1 MSDATTTRTPTRPP
15 TARPAPAAPRDYHFP
30 RFEQRRLAN
39 GLRVVVAPVTKLP
52 LVTAVALIEAGAAQE
67 PEGKEGVATLTA
79 QMLLEGAAG
88 LDGAALADRF
98 ERIGASVEAYA
109 DWDVAA
115 VTLSALSTRL
125 PESLALVRDLLRAP
139 TFPEREVA
147 RLRDERLAELL
158 QQLAEPRGLADE
170 QFSHAVYEPGA
181 RYAMPADGE
190 TNTVGALTADD
201 VRAFYAARYQPAAVT
216 LVFAGDV
223 TMEQVMALVEP
234 LFGDWS
240 GAPTS
245 NRRSAPDAARPGRLL
260 RVVAKSDAPQSEVRV
275 GHVGLPRST
284 PDYFDV
290 LVMNG
295 VLGGLFSSRINLNLR
310 EAHGY
315 TYGAFSAFDWRRGAG
330 PFVVNTAVKSDVT
343 GDAVREILGEIERI
357 RREEIG
363 EDELTLA
370 TSYLDGV
377 FPIRYETTGAIA
389 GALASLVIHGL
400 PDDYYDRYRERVRG
414 VTTAG
419 VLRAAQEHLHP
430 DRLRVLV
437 VGDPAVVTAPL
448 SEVMDTR
455 AEVIA
460 AADAEAGA

>member
-1 MSDATTTRTPTRPP
+1 MSAATRTPASPP
-15 TARPAPAAPRDYHFP
+15 TPRPTPAAPRSYHFP
-30 RFEQRRLAN
+30 HFEQRRLAN
-39 GLRVVVAPVTKLP
+39 GLRLVVAPVTKLP
-52 LVTAVALIEAGAAQE
+52 LVTAVALVEAGASQE

-115 VTLSALSTRL
+115 VTLSAMSTRL
-125 PESLALVRDLLRAP
+125 PESLALVRDLLRVP

-170 QFSHAVYEPGA
+170 QFSRAVYESRA
-181 RYAMPADGE
+181 RYAMPADGAMS
-190 TNTVGALTADD
+190 TVGALTADD
-201 VRAFYAARYQPAAVT
+201 VRAFYAARYQPTAVT

-223 TMEQVMALVEP
+223 TMEQVAALAES
-234 LFGDWS
+234 LFGDWT
-240 GAPTS
+240 GEPAPE
-245 NRRSAPDAARPGRLL
+245 RRAAPDAALPGRLL

-275 GHVGLPRST
+275 GHIGLPRST
-284 PDYFDV
+284 REYFDV
-290 LVMNG
+290 LVMNA

-315 TYGAFSAFDWRRGAG
+315 TYGAFSTFEWRRGAG
-330 PFVVNTAVKSDVT
+330 PFVVSTAVKSDVT
-343 GDAVREILGEIERI
+343 GDAVREILAEIERMRTDEI
-357 RREEIG
+357 RD
-363 EDELTLA
+363 DELTLA

-389 GALASLVIHGL
+389 GALASLIIHGL
-400 PDDYYDRYRERVRG
+400 PEDYYDRYREHVRG
-414 VTTAG
+414 VTTAS
-419 VLRAAQEHLHP
+419 VLRAAQAHLHP

-437 VGDPAVVTAPL
+437 VGDPAMVTAPL
-448 SEVMDTR
+448 SDVTGMPAD
-455 AEVIA
+455 VVA
-460 AADAEAGA
+460 AAEAEAEG

>member
-1 MSDATTTRTPTRPP
+1 MSDTTTRTPTSPP
-15 TARPAPAAPRDYHFP
+15 TERPGPAAPRSYHFP

-39 GLRVVVAPVTKLP
+39 GLRLVVAPVTKLP
-52 LVTAVALIEAGAAQE
+52 LVTAVALVEAGATQE
-67 PEGKEGVATLTA
+67 PDGKEGVATLTA

-125 PESLALVRDLLRAP
+125 PESLALVRDLLRSP

-170 QFSHAVYEPGA
+170 QFSHAVYEPHA
-181 RYAMPADGE
+181 RYAIPTDGE
-190 TNTVGALTADD
+190 TNTVSGLTADD
-201 VRAFYAARYQPAAVT
+201 VRAFYTARYKPAAVT
-216 LVFAGDV
+216 LVFAGNV
-223 TMEQVMALVEP
+223 TMDQVIALAEP

-240 GAPTS
+240 GEPMSDRHT
-245 NRRSAPDAARPGRLL
+245 APDAAQPGRLL
-260 RVVAKSDAPQSEVRV
+260 RVIAKSDAPQSEVRV
-275 GHVGLPRST
+275 GHIGLPRRT
-284 PDYFDV
+284 PEYFSV
-290 LVMNG
+290 VVMNA

-343 GDAVREILGEIERI
+343 GDAVREVLGEIERI
-357 RREEIG
+357 RLEEIG

-389 GALASLVIHGL
+389 GALASLIIHGL
-400 PDDYYDRYRERVRG
+400 PEDYYDRYREHVRS
-414 VTTAG
+414 VTTAD
-419 VLRAAQEHLHP
+419 VLRAAKEHLHP

-448 SEVMDTR
+448 SDVLGMK
-455 AEVIA
+455 AEIIA
-460 AADAEAGA
+460 AADVEAGA

>member
-1 MSDATTTRTPTRPP
+1 MTAPARTPSRPP
-15 TARPAPAAPRDYHFP
+15 APRPQPAAPRSYHFP
-30 RFEQRRLAN
+30 HFEQRRLAN
-39 GLRVVVAPVTKLP
+39 GMRLVVAPVTKLP
-52 LVTAVALIEAGAAQE
+52 LVTAVALVEAGATQE

-115 VTLSALSTRL
+115 VTLSAMSTRL
-125 PESLALVRDLLRAP
+125 PETLALVRDLLRAP

-147 RLRDERLAELL
+147 RLREERLAELL

-170 QFSHAVYEPGA
+170 QFSRALYDPGA
-181 RYAMPADGE
+181 RYALPTDG
-190 TNTVGALTADD
+190 TTQSVGGLTLDD
-201 VRAFYAARYQPAAVT
+201 VRAFYAARYQPSTMT

-223 TMEQVMALVEP
+223 TMDQVVKLVEP
-234 LFGDWS
+234 LFGDWT
-240 GAPTS
+240 GAPPAD
-245 NRRSAPDAARPGRLL
+245 RRPAPDAAQAGRLL
-260 RVVAKSDAPQSEVRV
+260 RVVAKGDAPQSEVRV
-275 GHVGLPRST
+275 GHLGLPRRT
-284 PDYFDV
+284 PEYFDV
-290 LVMNG
+290 MVMNA

-315 TYGAFSAFDWRRGAG
+315 TYGAFSAFEWRRGNG
-330 PFVVNTAVKSDVT
+330 PFVVSTAVKSDVT
-343 GDAVREILGEIERI
+343 GDAVREIMNEIERI
-357 RREEIG
+357 RSTEIG
-363 EDELTLA
+363 EEELTLA

-400 PDDYYDRYRERVRG
+400 PHDYFDRYREHVRG

-419 VLRAAQEHLHP
+419 VLRAAQQHLHP
-430 DRLRVLV
+430 DRLRIVV
-437 VGDPAVVTAPL
+437 VGDPTVVTTPL
-448 SEVMDTR
+448 SEVTGL
-455 AEVIA
+455 
-460 AADAEAGA
+460 AADVVTPTEDEAET

>member
-1 MSDATTTRTPTRPP
+1 MSDATTRTPASPP
-15 TARPAPAAPRDYHFP
+15 TPRPAPATPRSYRFP
-30 RFEQRRLAN
+30 HFEQRRLAN
-39 GLRVVVAPVTKLP
+39 GLRLVVAPVTKLP
-52 LVTAVALIEAGAAQE
+52 LVTAVALVEAGATQE

-115 VTLSALSTRL
+115 VTLSAMSTRL

-170 QFSHAVYEPGA
+170 QFSHVVYEPKA

-223 TMEQVMALVEP
+223 TMDQVVALVEP

-240 GAPTS
+240 GKPTS
-245 NRRSAPDAARPGRLL
+245 DRRSAIDAAQPGRLL

-284 PDYFDV
+284 RDYFDV
-290 LVMNG
+290 LVMNA

-343 GDAVREILGEIERI
+343 GDAVREILSEIERI

-419 VLRAAQEHLHP
+419 VLRAAKEHLHP

-448 SEVMDTR
+448 SEVMEMKAD
-455 AEVIA
+455 VMA